1 MKNLR
6 YLFILL
12 LMMVA
17 MSATSSNYSDVY
29 KSTRTDFRDETIYFV
44 IIYIL
49 NGSD

>member
-17 MSATSSNYSDVY
+17 MSATPSNYSDVY
-29 KSTRTDFRDETIYFV
+29 KSTRTDFRDETIYFDDNP
-44 IIYIL
+44 IL
-49 NGSD
+49 